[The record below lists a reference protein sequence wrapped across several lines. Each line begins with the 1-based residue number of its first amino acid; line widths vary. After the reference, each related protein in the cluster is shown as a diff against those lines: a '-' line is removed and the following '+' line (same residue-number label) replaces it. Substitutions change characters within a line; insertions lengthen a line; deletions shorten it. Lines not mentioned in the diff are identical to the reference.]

1 MAEREYTDEEIV
13 ELDGFLQYEFNY
25 DIYQELTDKDNDYF
39 ELFEPL
45 EFLRLLYEQT
55 TFIEENKTKPLF
67 VGRSLKKLSLSDNQF
82 YYLYR
87 VLLLHFSDDKEED
100 EQLNVCCREIY
111 KLQYNLDVYKD
122 DEDEEK
128 DETTLVEKKDK
139 FQELLKHLETLPNSK
154 DKIAYLVKEKTKAEQ
169 NQRGLNFSWGNE
181 LSFSEKCNLEIE
193 KLKELMNL
201 EESQND
207 SKDGIKKH
215 KDITLDRAV
224 LAMSYLLDEL
234 KVKCQLSKKKEFI
247 DFITPFSPNTI
258 KTKLENLHEKQD
270 KNFVEYEKDL
280 ETINKHFENLGLVKI
295 VKQIKEDL
303 EFE

>member
-1 MAEREYTDEEIV
+1 MAEKEYTDEEII
-13 ELDGFLQYEFNY
+13 ELDSFLQYEFNY

-67 VGRSLKKLSLSDNQF
+67 IARSLKRLSLSDNQF

-87 VLLLHFSDDKEED
+87 VLLLNFSDDKEKD
-100 EQLNVCCREIY
+100 EQINVCCREIY
-111 KLQYNLDVYKD
+111 KLQYNLDVYED
-122 DEDEEK
+122 DEEK
-128 DETTLVEKKDK
+128 DETTLFEKKDK
-139 FQELLKHLETLPNSK
+139 FQELLKYLETLPNSK

-169 NQRGLNFSWGNE
+169 NQSGLNFSWGNE

-258 KTKLENLHEKQD
+258 NLWC
-270 KNFVEYEKDL
+270 
-280 ETINKHFENLGLVKI
+280 
-295 VKQIKEDL
+295 
-303 EFE
+303 